1 LEVRT
6 RTEMLEV
13 KNLMV
18 FFENSWLSMISVWS
32 SRNRWV
38 LGSNSA
44 GKTTLMNMISGLM
57 IDIKRKE
64 DRRGGERITILGEVR
79 FEGEDI
85 TNTEPD
91 KRVKKGIVLSRERH
105 PIFPDSSVEENL
117 RIAAYLRRDSE
128 IKKTFDFV
136 YSVFFHLK
144 DIKKRKA
151 GFCSGGEQQM
161 LSIGMALMTKPRLL
175 LMDEPLLGLSPVLQR
190 DLRRAI
196 KQIRGEG
203 VTILVTEQFAR
214 PLLPIIDRGYVI
226 ENGIPVLFGTGKE
239 LMDNPEVKAA
249 YFGLGP
255 QPFPS
260 QWEMEI
266 EGFLECRKSIND
278 KPVGSIYEQ
287 FEKVCGII

>member
-1 LEVRT
+1 MRA
-6 RTEMLEV
+6 EMLEA

-18 FFENSWLSMISVWS
+18 FFENSLAINDLSLEV
-32 SRNRWV
+32 RNEEIVGV

-44 GKTTLMNMISGLM
+44 GKTTLMNTISGLM

-64 DRRGGERITILGEVR
+64 DRRGGERITVMGEVR

-85 TNTEPD
+85 TNIEPD
-91 KRVKKGIVLSRERH
+91 ERVKKGIVLSRERH

-117 RIAAYLRRDSE
+117 RIATYLRRDSG
-128 IKKTFDFV
+128 IKKTLDFV
-136 YSVFFHLK
+136 YDIFFHLK
-144 DIKKRKA
+144 EIKKRKA

-161 LSIGMALMTKPRLL
+161 LAIGMALMTKPRLL

-196 KQIRGEG
+196 KQIQGEG

-226 ENGIPVLFGTGKE
+226 ENGIPVLSGTGEE

-249 YFGLGP
+249 YFG
-255 QPFPS
+255 
-260 QWEMEI
+260 I
-266 EGFLECRKSIND
+266 
-278 KPVGSIYEQ
+278 
-287 FEKVCGII
+287 